1 MSELISPYY
10 NFELADTISLAP
22 NQLNNNLYINL
33 KENIKKKREN
43 KCTKYGYVKFIHKI
57 TEYSHGIMEPENFT
71 GNIKYSIKYV
81 SRLCRPNENDFI
93 IFKVDSINKV
103 FIKSSNGPI
112 INIITLNKI
121 NDNFFRL
128 NNKKEIIFK
137 NNEKLKVNDFI
148 VVSITARK
156 INYNDSRITSIGILE
171 RIPTSDEIN
180 KFYNED
186 NNKEIDED
194 SDELDLKK
202 ETPTQDSE
210 LS

>member
-1 MSELISPYY
+1 MSEIISPYY

-57 TEYSHGIMEPENFT
+57 TEYNHGVMEPENFT

-81 SRLCRPNENDFI
+81 SRLCRPNDNDLI
-93 IFKVDSINKV
+93 ICKVDSINQV

-121 NDNFFRL
+121 NDKYFRL

-148 VVSITARK
+148 VVSITAKK

-180 KFYNED
+180 KYYNED
-186 NNKEIDED
+186 NNNEIDPD
-194 SDELDLKK
+194 SDDLVLDLKN
-202 ETPTQDSE
+202 EMQSTDS
-210 LS
+210 